1 MILAFDTAYSGDRA
15 KTVCI
20 AFHSWSDQAPTSIHS
35 ETIEGVADYE
45 PGQFYKRELPCILS
59 LLKTVPQ
66 ENVKAII
73 VDGFVVLDDTGL
85 PGLGAHLHAAL
96 NGRVPVI
103 GVAKTNFATLHR
115 LKAEVLRG
123 ASVKPLFVTAMGMPL
138 SRAMP
143 MTSWSSPLPCMSIST
158 GRPAAATPAKA
169 SFQKG

>member
-20 AFHSWSDQAPTSIHS
+20 AFHDWSDQVPTSIHS
-35 ETIEGVADYE
+35 ETIDGVADYE

-59 LLKTVPQ
+59 LLKSIPFDDV
-66 ENVKAII
+66 EVII

-96 NGRVPVI
+96 AGRVPVI
-103 GVAKTNFATLHR
+103 GVAKTNFATLHQ

-123 ASVKPLFVTAMGMPL
+123 KSKKPLYVTAMGMLLERAADRVRTMHGEFRMPHLL
-138 SRAMP
+138 SELDRL
-143 MTSWSSPLPCMSIST
+143 TK
-158 GRPAAATPAKA
+158 TPHL
-169 SFQKG
+169 